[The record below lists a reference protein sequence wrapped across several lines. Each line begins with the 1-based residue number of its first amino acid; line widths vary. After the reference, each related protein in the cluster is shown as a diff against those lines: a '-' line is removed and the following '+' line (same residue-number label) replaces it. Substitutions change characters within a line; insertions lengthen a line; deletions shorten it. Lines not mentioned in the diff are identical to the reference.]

1 MARSVNAMNVQVVK
15 TIKTLEEA
23 RIAPILREG
32 VSRRRLRL
40 EGRMGVDE
48 ETCKT
53 AVGRK
58 IGLSPEYA
66 GKQLRALADD
76 GLLAWMPEVK
86 RYTVTEAGDKAL
98 ISEFRRRGFTRGS
111 VKTIIG
117 KLSR

>member
-1 MARSVNAMNVQVVK
+1 MATGVSAMNVQVVK
-15 TIKTLEEA
+15 TVKTLEQA
-23 RIAPILREG
+23 RIAPILRQG
-32 VSRRRLRL
+32 ISRRRLRL

-48 ETCKT
+48 EACKT

-66 GKQLRALADD
+66 GKVLRALADD
-76 GLLAWMPEVK
+76 GVLAWMPEVK

-98 ISEFRRRGFTRGS
+98 VSEFRRRGFTKGS

>member
-1 MARSVNAMNVQVVK
+1 MGSSVSAMDVQVVK
-15 TIKTLEEA
+15 TVKTLEQA

-32 VSRRRLRL
+32 LTRRRLRL

-48 ETCKT
+48 EACKT

-58 IGLSPEYA
+58 IGLSPQYA
-66 GKQLRALADD
+66 GKLLQTLAER
-76 GLLAWMPEVK
+76 GLLAWMPQVK

-98 ISEFRRRGFTRGS
+98 VSEFRHRGFTRGS
-111 VKTIIG
+111 VKTIVA